1 MIRTGVYKDDAAP
14 AFFYPRYNILSEG
27 NVIAHRFPYSCQL
40 LASIPPYCS
49 DILRYR
55 NIVQSLHMALS
66 RSNNEVTSCS
76 GRKLVWRSRTDS
88 HQVGGTATSNDLL
101 SSSVVPALV
110 GPPSFT
116 RSMPKSWVGMY
127 VYVGFIRCVD
137 ILVYAARQVTYRSY
151 SGKPDF
157 SRWTRSQYLTS

>member
-1 MIRTGVYKDDAAP
+1 MMQPLLP
-14 AFFYPRYNILSEG
+14 AHPIQR
-27 NVIAHRFPYSCQL
+27 NVVTHKLPYSCLL

-49 DILRYR
+49 DILRCH
-55 NIVQSLHMALS
+55 NFVQSLHMDLS
-66 RSNNEVTSCS
+66 GSNNEVTSCS

-88 HQVGGTATSNDLL
+88 HRVGSTATSNDLL
-101 SSSVVPALV
+101 SSSVVLALV
-110 GPPSFT
+110 GPQPFT
-116 RSMPKSWVGMY
+116 RNMSKSWVGMY
-127 VYVGFIRCVD
+127 AYAGFIRCVD